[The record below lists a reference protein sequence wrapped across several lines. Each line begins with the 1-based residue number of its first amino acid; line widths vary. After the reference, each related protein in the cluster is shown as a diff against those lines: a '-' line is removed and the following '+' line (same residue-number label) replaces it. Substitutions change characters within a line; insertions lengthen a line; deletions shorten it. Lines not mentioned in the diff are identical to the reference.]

1 MKLLLKGIILLL
13 VSLTFISCKKK
24 DDSSPTNPILGG
36 GGTGSVTFTIGQK
49 PGTQGGIIF
58 TARPSTNVT
67 IDQVTVSLP
76 AQGYQD
82 VLQGD
87 GQTVYQG
94 NQTYDL
100 DEYIGVAAGQQW
112 TFKFEGKL
120 GSPQGQAYSVTSN
133 YTVQ

>member
-1 MKLLLKGIILLL
+1 MNNFLKSIILLL
-13 VSLTFISCKKK
+13 VSLTLISCKKK
-24 DDSSPTNPILGG
+24 DESGPTNPILG

-58 TARPSTNVT
+58 TARPSTNIT
-67 IDQVTVSLP
+67 INQVTVSLP

-82 VLQGD
+82 VLQGND
-87 GQTVYQG
+87 QTIYQA

-133 YTVQ
+133 YAVQ